1 MRQMAKVYFLI
12 GGNLGDR
19 EQILSKT
26 VSLLNERVGRIVKLS
41 SIFETEPWGF
51 QHELSFLNQVVF
63 CETDLLPLEVLNIT
77 QSIEQDLGRVRK
89 KNRYSE
95 RTIDVDLLFYDDL
108 IMDTERLE
116 LPHPRMGERMF
127 ALAPLAEIA
136 PNFIHPVIKKTI
148 LEIKKHCSDSSI
160 VKKFKA

>member
-1 MRQMAKVYFLI
+1 MAKVYFLI

-26 VSLLNERVGRIVKLS
+26 VCLLSERVGQIVKLS

-51 QHELSFLNQVVF
+51 QHELRFLNQVVL
-63 CETDLLPLEVLNIT
+63 CETDLVPLEVLNAT
-77 QSIEQDLGRVRK
+77 QSIEQNLGRVRK

-127 ALAPLAEIA
+127 ALTPLAEIA
-136 PNFIHPVIKKTI
+136 PHFIHPVWKKTVS
-148 LEIKKHCSDSSI
+148 EIKFDCTDSSI
-160 VKKFKA
+160 VKRFKA